1 MSGTLISKWRPAKPV
16 VDAKPRARE
25 KIMSKGGLSQ
35 LKTKVDVRGSETVVK
50 LGPDIKAKIGQQLRL
65 MYGQVVD
72 RGVPNRFI
80 EMLKRLNDPTGKGP
94 KE

>member
-1 MSGTLISKWRPAKPV
+1 MSGTLIFRMGPAKPLADV
-16 VDAKPRARE
+16 KPRARE
-25 KIMSKGGLSQ
+25 KIMNKSRSSQ
-35 LKTKVDVRGSETVVK
+35 QKTKVDVRASERVK

-72 RGVPNRFI
+72 RGVPNRFV
-80 EMLKRLNDPTGKGP
+80 EMLKRLNDPTGEGS

>member
-1 MSGTLISKWRPAKPV
+1 MSGTLIFRMGPAKPLADV
-16 VDAKPRARE
+16 KPRARE
-25 KIMSKGGLSQ
+25 KIMNKSGSSQ
-35 LKTKVDVRGSETVVK
+35 HVRVSETVK

-72 RGVPNRFI
+72 RGVPNRFV
-80 EMLKRLNDPTGKGP
+80 EMLKRLNDPAGEGS

>member
-1 MSGTLISKWRPAKPV
+1 MN
-16 VDAKPRARE
+16 
-25 KIMSKGGLSQ
+25 KGGSSQ
-35 LKTKVDVRGSETVVK
+35 RKTKVDVRGSETVVK

-72 RGVPNRFI
+72 RGVPNRFV
-80 EMLKRLNDPTGKGP
+80 EMLKRLNDPAGEGS